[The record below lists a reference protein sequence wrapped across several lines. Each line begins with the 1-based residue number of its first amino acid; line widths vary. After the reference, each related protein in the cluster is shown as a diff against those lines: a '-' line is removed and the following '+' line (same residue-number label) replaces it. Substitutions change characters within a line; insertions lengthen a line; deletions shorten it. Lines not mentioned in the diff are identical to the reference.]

1 MSKRSFPLPGRPGVA
16 FLADLCYTYA
26 EIQRKWREGIEKK
39 IRVSLEEFPEEPC
52 GDRHPGGAAE
62 SFDHH
67 GQYGGYHDDRPLG
80 ETSVGAVGLCAQF
93 SSLMFSGYWGFVGGG
108 MLFFAQYWGAK
119 DDDGIDRSFGL
130 TLVCMLASASIFTL
144 LALLAPELV
153 MSIYTDKASIQVIG
167 VEYLRI
173 VGFAYPMQVIS
184 MAMSALLRSTERV
197 RIPLYAAIASVA
209 TNICLNWVFIYGKFG
224 LPAMGVRGAALATTC
239 AAAVNMVVILV
250 LSRAQGY
257 PYLFH
262 FAKHYRWNRDFVRSY
277 FVKCFPILCNEV
289 LIGVGNM
296 VINVVLGRQSEQ
308 AIAAIAV
315 FRTLEGLVIGFFS
328 GFSNAASVLVG
339 KSVGAGELDT
349 AYERAKRLVLLCGCS
364 IFVLCVTLL
373 AVHRPILSVMSL
385 SGESLEI
392 GTGLLMIYSVAA
404 VIRMCNWTQNDTYR
418 SAGDAAYGTILE
430 ISFMYALVL
439 PCVCLTGLLWKAPF
453 LLVFACC
460 YIDEPIRFILMQ
472 VHMYSGK
479 WVRPVTEQ
487 GRAAL
492 PAFREKH
499 GRRKAQR
506 AA

>member
-1 MSKRSFPLPGRPGVA
+1 MIAIPVA
-16 FLADLCYTYA
+16 LQNLLTTTGSMVDTMMIA
-26 EIQRKWREGIEKK
+26 
-39 IRVSLEEFPEEPC
+39 
-52 GDRHPGGAAE
+52 
-62 SFDHH
+62 
-67 GQYGGYHDDRPLG
+67 PLG
-80 ETSVGAVGLCAQF
+80 ETAVGAVGLCAQF

-108 MLFFAQYWGAK
+108 MLFFSQYWGAK
-119 DDDGIDRSFGL
+119 DENGIDRSYGL
-130 TLVCMLASASIFTL
+130 TLVCMLASASIFAC
-144 LALLAPELV
+144 LALFAPELV
-153 MSIYTDKASIQVIG
+153 MQIYTDKASIQAIG
-167 VEYLRI
+167 VDYLQI
-173 VGFAYPMQVIS
+173 VGFAYLLQVIS

-197 RIPLYAAIASVA
+197 RIPLFAAVASVA
-209 TNICLNWVFIYGKFG
+209 TNMSLNWVFIYGKLG
-224 LPAMGVRGAALATTC
+224 MPALGVRGAALATVC
-239 AAAVNMVVILV
+239 GAAVNVLVIVV

-262 FAKHYRWNRDFVRSY
+262 FTKHFRWSGAFVKAY
-277 FVKCFPILCNEV
+277 FVKCFPILCNEI
-289 LIGVGNM
+289 LIGMGNM
-296 VINVVLGRQSEQ
+296 VINIVLGRQSEQ

-349 AYERAKRLVLLCGCS
+349 AYERAKRLVLLCGSS
-364 IFVLCVTLL
+364 IFVLCLTLVAAHKPL
-373 AVHRPILSVMSL
+373 LSVMSL

-392 GTGLLMIYSVAA
+392 GSGLLMIYCVAA

-439 PCVCLTGLLWKAPF
+439 PCVCLTGLVWKAPF
-453 LLVFACC
+453 LLIFACC

-479 WVRPVTEQ
+479 WVRPVTEL

-499 GRRKAQR
+499 MRRKSGLAS
-506 AA
+506 